1 MGECAD
7 RTKGVSEFTG
17 AHNAWNP
24 VAEQPAEPP
33 VAADAAAVP
42 ANEADVNDGEDMR
55 ESSGSDDDSSHHC
68 NACHQ
73 RLDHLGVCVLGLG
86 SRRFKVARAS
96 VGGVYFRICLNS
108 PKWGLMFH
116 FIRSRRYEINTNTNI

>member
-1 MGECAD
+1 MSEFADRTRGMGCFADGKADMSESAD

-24 VAEQPAEPP
+24 VAEQPAAPP

-42 ANEADVNDGEDMR
+42 ADEAGVNDGEDMR
-55 ESSGSDDDSSHHC
+55 ESSGRDDDSNHRC

-73 RLDHLGVCVLGLG
+73 RHGHLGVCSGWLALDLKSAEQK
-86 SRRFKVARAS
+86 SRECV
-96 VGGVYFRICLNS
+96 V
-108 PKWGLMFH
+108 
-116 FIRSRRYEINTNTNI
+116 

>member
-1 MGECAD
+1 MSEFADRTRGMGCFADGKADMSESAD

-55 ESSGSDDDSSHHC
+55 ESSGSDDDSNHRC

-73 RLDHLGVCVLGLG
+73 RHDHLGVCSGWLALTQTSCTITW
-86 SRRFKVARAS
+86 SR
-96 VGGVYFRICLNS
+96 VGTRVWR
-108 PKWGLMFH
+108 
-116 FIRSRRYEINTNTNI
+116 

>member
-1 MGECAD
+1 MSEFADRTRGMGCFADGKADMSESAD

-55 ESSGSDDDSSHHC
+55 ESSGSDDDSSHLC

-73 RLDHLGVCVLGLG
+73 RLDHLG
-86 SRRFKVARAS
+86 ARA
-96 VGGVYFRICLNS
+96 
-108 PKWGLMFH
+108 GLVDLK
-116 FIRSRRYEINTNTNI
+116 I